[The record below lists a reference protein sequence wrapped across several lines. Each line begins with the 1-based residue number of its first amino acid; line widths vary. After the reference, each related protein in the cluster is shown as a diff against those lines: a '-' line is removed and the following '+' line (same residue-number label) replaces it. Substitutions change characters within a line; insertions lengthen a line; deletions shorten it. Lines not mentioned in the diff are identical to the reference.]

1 MAKLDDY
8 DTVTQ
13 YIRLD
18 PKLTNLL
25 SEYYTYL
32 APVVI
37 QLTCLL
43 LLATLAIFEVKVK
56 FEAKALEILL
66 HKNRSSTRQVMVYN
80 CGQIV
85 IYIAAV
91 YWRLCSPELQA
102 IAAYSLAAKLIQTN
116 WQQFKVKFFYFPVS
130 HKLKCA
136 YIFFLIQ
143 DSRLSL
149 K

>member
-1 MAKLDDY
+1 MVKLDDY
-8 DTVTQ
+8 NTVTQ

-25 SEYYTYL
+25 SEYYTFL
-32 APVVI
+32 API
-37 QLTCLL
+37 LTQLTCLL

-66 HKNRSSTRQVMVYN
+66 HKNKSSTRQVLVYN

-85 IYIAAV
+85 IYIMAV
-91 YWRLCSPELQA
+91 YCRLCSPELQA

-116 WQQFKVKFFYFPVS
+116 WQQFKVMSFFYI
-130 HKLKCA
+130 L
-136 YIFFLIQ
+136 
-143 DSRLSL
+143 LSN

>member
-8 DTVTQ
+8 NTVTQ

-25 SEYYTYL
+25 SEYYTFL
-32 APVVI
+32 API
-37 QLTCLL
+37 LTQLTCLL
-43 LLATLAIFEVKVK
+43 ILATLAIFEVKVK

-66 HKNRSSTRQVMVYN
+66 HKNKSSTRQVLVYN

-85 IYIAAV
+85 IYIVAV
-91 YWRLCSPELQA
+91 YCRLCSPELQA

-116 WQQFKVKFFYFPVS
+116 WQQFKVMSFFYI
-130 HKLKCA
+130 L
-136 YIFFLIQ
+136 
-143 DSRLSL
+143 LSN

>member
-8 DTVTQ
+8 NTVTQ

-25 SEYYTYL
+25 SEYYTFL
-32 APVVI
+32 API
-37 QLTCLL
+37 LTQLTCLL
-43 LLATLAIFEVKVK
+43 ILATLAIFEVKVK

-66 HKNRSSTRQVMVYN
+66 HKNKSSTRQVLVYN

-85 IYIAAV
+85 IYIVAV
-91 YWRLCSPELQA
+91 YCRLCSPELQA

-116 WQQFKVKFFYFPVS
+116 WQQFKVMSFLYFHFSLIKFSYV
-130 HKLKCA
+130 A
-136 YIFFLIQ
+136 YIGRYMF
-143 DSRLSL
+143 
-149 K
+149 